1 MTGDRTAGGHAH
13 LRRLALGCAL
23 LAGGTWL
30 LPAQAKDAAELA
42 ISVAEP
48 EGFADLAEART
59 PCLWTCT
66 SAACAGARPGS
77 APHPAP

>member
-48 EGFADLAEART
+48 EGFADLAEAHTLLVDVYFGGVRRGE
-59 PCLWTCT
+59 
-66 SAACAGARPGS
+66 AER
-77 APHPAP
+77 APVPV